1 MPQNSLTC
9 IIDKDGAYY
18 RIPIACINPPIKY
31 KVDKALDALRS
42 KEKPKEKII
51 KKVEIRLQPDK
62 FVIIDISNHMS
73 IEELKKFYIKKLYQK
88 YQGKSVADMKSDQLR
103 FFFTGKEL
111 QDDLFVYSYELKSEM
126 KI

>member
-1 MPQNSLTC
+1 MCERDIDSETYDATNISLIEAAELKMPQNSLTC

-51 KKVEIRLQPDK
+51 KKVEIRL
-62 FVIIDISNHMS
+62 
-73 IEELKKFYIKKLYQK
+73 
-88 YQGKSVADMKSDQLR
+88 
-103 FFFTGKEL
+103 
-111 QDDLFVYSYELKSEM
+111 
-126 KI
+126 